1 MQNTAK
7 QAWTGVIAI
16 AGSTVLLIFFLVAAG
31 CTSHSPAGQ
40 LNGTEW
46 TLVQYTQNA
55 TIMPALAGNSITL
68 TFGDDGNLSGSAGCN
83 RYFASWVVS
92 GSSMSI
98 GNAGSTMMYCAEP
111 GVMDQET
118 AYLDLL
124 PKAGSFALDSNRLII
139 SDKSGNAILTFVKTT
154 PGASLPLVGTNWT
167 LSSVDSGNAVSTVV
181 AGSRVTAVFD
191 SGGKMA
197 GSSGCNN
204 YFAGYTANGTS
215 LAISGIG
222 STRMM
227 CPQQDIMNQESAYL
241 TALESVSGYGINGST
256 LVLTGNG
263 SSSLLTFSG
272 QP

>member
-167 LSSVDSGNAVSTVV
+167 LSSV
-181 AGSRVTAVFD
+181 RLRQ
-191 SGGKMA
+191 
-197 GSSGCNN
+197 C
-204 YFAGYTANGTS
+204 
-215 LAISGIG
+215 
-222 STRMM
+222 
-227 CPQQDIMNQESAYL
+227 
-241 TALESVSGYGINGST
+241 GINGCCRQP
-256 LVLTGNG
+256 GNR
-263 SSSLLTFSG
+263 SL
-272 QP
+272 